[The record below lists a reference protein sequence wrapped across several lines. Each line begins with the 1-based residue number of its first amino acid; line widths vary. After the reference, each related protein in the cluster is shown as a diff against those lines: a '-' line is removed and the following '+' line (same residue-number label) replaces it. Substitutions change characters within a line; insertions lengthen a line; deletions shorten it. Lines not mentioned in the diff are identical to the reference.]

1 MTNEET
7 RKSIELL
14 MNCEWDE
21 QDLAAAE
28 ELVKSSED
36 TQAAVEDYV
45 FWRGATEGVK

>member
-1 MTNEET
+1 MTNEEI

-28 ELVKSSED
+28 ALLNAKKSDFSQEVK
-36 TQAAVEDYV
+36 
-45 FWRGATEGVK
+45 

>member
-1 MTNEET
+1 MTNEEI

-28 ELVKSSED
+28 ELVKSLE
-36 TQAAVEDYV
+36 
-45 FWRGATEGVK
+45 VK